1 MYDAGRRLA
10 ELARDVW
17 RDRTLAERLDTA
29 ADALFARFQET
40 FWCEWRGGQVY
51 ALPWDVS
58 LRDG

>member
-1 MYDAGRRLA
+1 MYDARRRLA

-51 ALPWDVS
+51 ALP
-58 LRDG
+58 